1 MPGQGF
7 LFGGTAHILSSGN
20 VVDKVK
26 PKFPLA
32 RGAIV
37 AALWA
42 VQQFGIRAG
51 LQKNAARS
59 TRSSSVEIMNRVL
72 KTSRQLI
79 GA

>member
-1 MPGQGF
+1 MGTEKIVRRSAALNSTASRPQEGVGGLMPGQGF

-37 AALWA
+37 AAL
-42 VQQFGIRAG
+42 
-51 LQKNAARS
+51 
-59 TRSSSVEIMNRVL
+59 
-72 KTSRQLI
+72 
-79 GA
+79 